1 MYRLHAVA
9 FAFPFLLWWG
19 YGIGSAISAVPSY
32 GFWALRDATHVIE
45 SLFLIVGFA
54 FASRLEHMDR
64 VFEWLPRL
72 LFAVCVY
79 ALAYPLGETLRDY
92 SPSIQTG
99 AGHYTALFFSYTST
113 SVLLLLSAAY
123 LMLFKERTKWTLVLE
138 GLLIGYAAFLFQART
153 IYIQIFVLLIFFFMF
168 RRQALG
174 KGALGMALVVLALL
188 IIPLAGIQIQ
198 GRLGQSISY
207 EFVLDHVLAIGGIES
222 EGLKGSAR
230 GVSLRMGW
238 WRDLIGEWLSSVESF
253 ILGQGYGI
261 PLTDFHAPSG
271 AVVREPHNSYLSI
284 IGRTGTTGAVAFLW
298 MHYLLLRTWWRC
310 YTTCVRTGW
319 REGENRL
326 LILMVFFILIWVYAM
341 GEDAFEKPYFAIPYY
356 FFWGLVLKMWWH
368 FKQARAT
375 ANAPRSAGET
385 PHGAPPLR
393 PPRLSTPT

>member
-1 MYRLHAVA
+1 MVRTRNTVVLWVIGLYLVFNYGFMQVRFPPGAGSGVPIGEIVLLLSLLTINHFTVMYRLHAVA

-54 FASRLEHMDR
+54 FASRLEQMDR

-72 LFAVCVY
+72 LFFVCVY
-79 ALAYPLGETLRDY
+79 ALAYPLGETLRNY

-99 AGHYTALFFSYTST
+99 AGHDTALFFSFTST

-222 EGLKGSAR
+222 EGLKGTAR

-238 WRDLIGEWLSSVESF
+238 WRDLIGEWLSSVETSPYTGVA
-253 ILGQGYGI
+253 IAQIDYRG
-261 PLTDFHAPSG
+261 
-271 AVVREPHNSYLSI
+271 VVRASI
-284 IGRTGTTGAVAFLW
+284 LQFLDQ
-298 MHYLLLRTWWRC
+298 M
-310 YTTCVRTGW
+310 
-319 REGENRL
+319 
-326 LILMVFFILIWVYAM
+326 
-341 GEDAFEKPYFAIPYY
+341 P
-356 FFWGLVLKMWWH
+356 
-368 FKQARAT
+368 RAT
-375 ANAPRSAGET
+375 FHFLFVEADARLADKLLYARNV
-385 PHGAPPLR
+385 LR
-393 PPRLSTPT
+393 EIGLNM